1 MKLIISLGLF
11 ALFACVW
18 AAYEEFDGIDIEEI
32 LNSPRLV
39 DNYIKC
45 AKTGQ
50 KCSTD
55 AQKMKGK
62 RKQLGKSITKS
73 LAAIV
78 PGALKSKC
86 PECSEE
92 QKAKIQRVF
101 EWVIQNRPQDFLEIE
116 KIHDPEHH
124 YRADYA
130 DELAARNIVLP
141 API

>member
-55 AQKMKGK
+55 AQKMK
-62 RKQLGKSITKS
+62 
-73 LAAIV
+73 AIV